1 MRNFLAICFIL
12 GLFVATASAQS
23 EGTLNRYFEGKQV
36 TLRIAIPRTSRSV
49 DVYPERAQPLDI
61 RDYTKRLSDSGALY
75 NRGEK
80 ASIKRL
86 EVHSDRIEVIL
97 AANGTGFNIH
107 FNRLE
112 SWMLTPATVVDALGR
127 YVEFNYNDKNG
138 ARLTEGT
145 NAGGYVRKGV
155 VHVGPRSTYLK
166 EGLKPAEV
174 VSLLGAP
181 ASISESTS
189 EGQSL
194 LVYEFERGGD
204 RVLIAQFLSGYLVS
218 SRTETKSLAL
228 TKTDA
233 RIKIQGGK

>member
-12 GLFVATASAQS
+12 GLSVATVSAQS
-23 EGTLNRYFEGKQV
+23 ERTLNRYFEGKQV
-36 TLRIAIPRTSRSV
+36 TLRIAIPRTRRGV

-61 RDYTKRLSDSGALY
+61 GEYTERLSKSGALY

-97 AANGTGFNIH
+97 AANSTGFSIH

-138 ARLTEGT
+138 ARLAEGST
-145 NAGGYVRKGV
+145 DAAGYVRRGV
-155 VHVGPRSTYLK
+155 VHVGPRTTYLK
-166 EGLKPAEV
+166 VGLTPAEV

-181 ASISESTS
+181 DSVSKGKR

-194 LVYEFERGGD
+194 LVYEFQRSGD
-204 RVLIAQFLSGYLVS
+204 RVLIAEFVNGCLNTT
-218 SRTETKSLAL
+218 RTETRSVAL
-228 TKTDA
+228 FTSPN
-233 RIKIQGGK
+233 

>member
-12 GLFVATASAQS
+12 GLSVATVSAQS
-23 EGTLNRYFEGKQV
+23 ERTLNRYFEGKQV
-36 TLRIAIPRTSRSV
+36 TLRIAIPRTRRGV

-61 RDYTKRLSDSGALY
+61 GDYTKRLSESGALY

-86 EVHSDRIEVIL
+86 EVRSDRIEVIL
-97 AANGTGFNIH
+97 AANSTGFSIH

-112 SWMLTPATVVDALGR
+112 SWMLTPASVVDALGR
-127 YVEFNYNDKNG
+127 YVEFNFNDKNG
-138 ARLTEGT
+138 ARLAEG

-166 EGLKPAEV
+166 EGLKRGEV

-181 ASISESTS
+181 TSIV
-189 EGQSL
+189 QSKRDGRSII
-194 LVYEFERGGD
+194 VYEFQRSGE
-204 RVLIAQFLSGYLVS
+204 RVLIAEFVEDYLIS
-218 SRTETKSLAL
+218 SRTETRSVAQVIGSIG
-228 TKTDA
+228 
-233 RIKIQGGK
+233 RIGPMQ

>member
-1 MRNFLAICFIL
+1 MRNFLAICFIS

-23 EGTLNRYFEGKQV
+23 ERTLIRYFEGKQV
-36 TLRIAIPRTSRSV
+36 TLRIAIPRTSRGV

-61 RDYTKRLSDSGALY
+61 REYTARLSESGALY

-86 EVHSDRIEVIL
+86 EVHSNRIQVIV
-97 AANGTGFNIH
+97 AANSTGFNIH

-127 YVEFNYNDKNG
+127 YVEFNDNDKNG

-155 VHVGPRSTYLK
+155 VHLGPRSTYLK
-166 EGLKPAEV
+166 EGLSREEV

-181 ASISESTS
+181 TSILQRKRDGHSVV
-189 EGQSL
+189 
-194 LVYEFERGGD
+194 VYEFQRSGD
-204 RVLIAQFLSGYLVS
+204 RVFVAEFLGGNLIS
-218 SRTETKSLAL
+218 SRTKTKFVALAD
-228 TKTDA
+228 TKATSEN
-233 RIKIQGGK
+233 

>member
-1 MRNFLAICFIL
+1 MRNFPAICFIL
-12 GLFVATASAQS
+12 GLSVASASAQS
-23 EGTLNRYFEGKQV
+23 ERTLNRYFEGKQV
-36 TLRIAIPRTSRSV
+36 TLRIAVPRTRRGV
-49 DVYPERAQPLDI
+49 DVYPERTQPLDI
-61 RDYTKRLSDSGALY
+61 ADYSKRLSESGALY

-97 AANGTGFNIH
+97 ADNSTGFNIH

-166 EGLKPAEV
+166 EGLSREEV

-181 ASISESTS
+181 TSILQGKRDGRSVV
-189 EGQSL
+189 
-194 LVYEFERGGD
+194 VYEFQRSGD
-204 RVLIAQFLSGYLVS
+204 QVFVTEFLNGSLIA
-218 SRTETKSLAL
+218 SRTETRSIASAK
-228 TKTDA
+228 KTWVL
-233 RIKIQGGK
+233 

>member
-1 MRNFLAICFIL
+1 MRNFPAICFTL

-23 EGTLNRYFEGKQV
+23 ERTLNRYFEGKEV
-36 TLRIAIPRTSRSV
+36 TLRIAIPRTSRGV
-49 DVYPERAQPLDI
+49 DVYPERAQRLNI
-61 RDYTKRLSDSGALY
+61 GEYTERLSESGALY

-86 EVHSDRIEVIL
+86 EVHSNRIQVIV
-97 AANGTGFNIH
+97 AANSTGFNIH

-112 SWMLTPATVVDALGR
+112 SWMLTPATVVDALSR

-181 ASISESTS
+181 ASVSQSTR

-194 LVYEFERGGD
+194 LVYEFQRSGD
-204 RVLIAQFLSGYLVS
+204 RVLIAEFLGGYLVS

-228 TKTDA
+228 AKADV
-233 RIKIQGGK
+233 RSEN

>member
-12 GLFVATASAQS
+12 GLSVVTVSAQS
-23 EGTLNRYFEGKQV
+23 ERTLNRYFEGKQV
-36 TLRIAIPRTSRSV
+36 TLRIAIPRTRRGV

-61 RDYTKRLSDSGALY
+61 GDYTERLSKSGAFY
-75 NRGEK
+75 DRGEK
-80 ASIKRL
+80 VSIKRL
-86 EVHSDRIEVIL
+86 EVHSDRIEVII
-97 AANGTGFNIH
+97 AANCTGFNIH

-155 VHVGPRSTYLK
+155 VHVGPRTTYLK
-166 EGLKPAEV
+166 VGLTPTEV

-181 ASISESTS
+181 DSVSKSKR

-194 LVYEFERGGD
+194 LVYEFQRSGD
-204 RVLIAQFLSGYLVS
+204 RVLIAEFVEDYLIS
-218 SRTETKSLAL
+218 SRTETRSVAS
-228 TKTDA
+228 
-233 RIKIQGGK
+233 IKGT

>member
-1 MRNFLAICFIL
+1 MRNFLAIGFIL
-12 GLFVATASAQS
+12 GLSVATVSAQS
-23 EGTLNRYFEGKQV
+23 ERTLNRYFEGKQV
-36 TLRIAIPRTSRSV
+36 TLRIAIPRTRRGV

-61 RDYTKRLSDSGALY
+61 GDYTKRLSEFGALY

-80 ASIKRL
+80 TSIKKL

-97 AANGTGFNIH
+97 AANSTGFSIH

-138 ARLTEGT
+138 ARLAEGT

-166 EGLKPAEV
+166 EGLKREEV

-181 ASISESTS
+181 TSIV
-189 EGQSL
+189 QSKRDGRSII
-194 LVYEFERGGD
+194 VYEFQRSGD
-204 RVLIAQFLSGYLVS
+204 QVLIAEFVEDYLIS
-218 SRTETKSLAL
+218 SRTETRSVPQVIASIG
-228 TKTDA
+228 
-233 RIKIQGGK
+233 RIGPMQ

>member
-12 GLFVATASAQS
+12 GLSVATASAQS
-23 EGTLNRYFEGKQV
+23 ERTLNRYFEGKQV
-36 TLRIAIPRTSRSV
+36 TLRIAIPRTRHGV

-61 RDYTKRLSDSGALY
+61 GDYTKRLSESGALY

-86 EVHSDRIEVIL
+86 EVHSDRINVIF
-97 AANGTGFNIH
+97 AANSTGFSIH

-112 SWMLTPATVVDALGR
+112 PWMLTPATVVDALSR

-166 EGLKPAEV
+166 EGLSREEV

-181 ASISESTS
+181 TSIL
-189 EGQSL
+189 QSKRDGRSVI
-194 LVYEFERGGD
+194 VYEFQRTGERVFVAEFVNGS
-204 RVLIAQFLSGYLVS
+204 LIA
-218 SRTETKSLAL
+218 SRTETRSIALA
-228 TKTDA
+228 K
-233 RIKIQGGK
+233 RI

>member
-12 GLFVATASAQS
+12 GLSVAAASAQS
-23 EGTLNRYFEGKQV
+23 ERTLNRYFEGKQI
-36 TLRIAIPRTSRSV
+36 TLRIAIPRTGRGV
-49 DVYPERAQPLDI
+49 DVYPEQAQPLNI
-61 RDYTKRLSDSGALY
+61 ADYSKRLSESGALY
-75 NRGEK
+75 SRGEK
-80 ASIKRL
+80 TSIKRL
-86 EVHSDRIEVIL
+86 EVHSNRIEVML
-97 AANGTGFNIH
+97 ATNSRGFNIH

-166 EGLKPAEV
+166 EGLSSEEV

-181 ASISESTS
+181 TSIL
-189 EGQSL
+189 QSKRDGHS
-194 LVYEFERGGD
+194 VVIYEFERSGD
-204 RVLIAQFLSGYLVS
+204 RVFVAEFVNGSLIAS
-218 SRTETKSLAL
+218 STETRSIAL
-228 TKTDA
+228 PK
-233 RIKIQGGK
+233 KI

>member
-1 MRNFLAICFIL
+1 MRNSLAICFIL
-12 GLFVATASAQS
+12 GLFVASASAQS
-23 EGTLNRYFEGKQV
+23 ERTLNRYFEGKQI
-36 TLRIAIPRTSRSV
+36 TLRIAIPRTRRGV
-49 DVYPERAQPLDI
+49 DVYPERGQPLDI
-61 RDYTKRLSDSGALY
+61 KDYTERLSESGALY

-97 AANGTGFNIH
+97 AANSTGFNIH

-155 VHVGPRSTYLK
+155 VHLGPRSTYLK
-166 EGLKPAEV
+166 EGLSREEV

-181 ASISESTS
+181 GSIL
-189 EGQSL
+189 QSKRDGRSVV
-194 LVYEFERGGD
+194 VYEFQRSGD
-204 RVLIAQFLSGYLVS
+204 RVFVAEFVEDYLIS
-218 SRTETKSLAL
+218 SRTETRSVA
-228 TKTDA
+228 
-233 RIKIQGGK
+233 QGIGPIDQIGPMQ

>member
-1 MRNFLAICFIL
+1 MRNFLAIGFIL
-12 GLFVATASAQS
+12 GLSVATVSAQS
-23 EGTLNRYFEGKQV
+23 ERTFNRYFEGKQV
-36 TLRIAIPRTSRSV
+36 TLRIAIPRTRRGV

-61 RDYTKRLSDSGALY
+61 GDYTKRLSESGALY
-75 NRGEK
+75 NCGEK
-80 ASIKRL
+80 TSIKKL

-97 AANGTGFNIH
+97 AANSTGFNIH

-112 SWMLTPATVVDALGR
+112 SWMLTPATVVDALSR

-166 EGLKPAEV
+166 VGLTPAEV

-181 ASISESTS
+181 DSIFESKW
-189 EGQSL
+189 EGHSL
-194 LVYEFERGGD
+194 LVYEFQRSGD
-204 RVLIAQFLSGYLVS
+204 RVLIAEFVNGSLSTT
-218 SRTETKSLAL
+218 RTETRSVAL
-228 TKTDA
+228 LTSPTN
-233 RIKIQGGK
+233 

>member
-12 GLFVATASAQS
+12 GLSVATVSAQS
-23 EGTLNRYFEGKQV
+23 ERTLNRYFEGKQV
-36 TLRIAIPRTSRSV
+36 TLRIAIPRTRHGV

-61 RDYTKRLSDSGALY
+61 GDYTKRLSESGALY

-86 EVHSDRIEVIL
+86 EVHSDRINVIF
-97 AANGTGFNIH
+97 AANSTGFSIH

-166 EGLKPAEV
+166 EGLSREEV

-181 ASISESTS
+181 TSIL
-189 EGQSL
+189 QSKRDGRSVI
-194 LVYEFERGGD
+194 VYEFERTGD
-204 RVLIAQFLSGYLVS
+204 RVFVAEFVDGSLIA
-218 SRTETKSLAL
+218 SRTETRSIALA
-228 TKTDA
+228 K
-233 RIKIQGGK
+233 RI

>member
-1 MRNFLAICFIL
+1 MRNFIAICFIL
-12 GLFVATASAQS
+12 GLSVATVSAQS
-23 EGTLNRYFEGKQV
+23 ERTLNRYFEGKQV
-36 TLRIAIPRTSRSV
+36 TLRIAIPRTRRGV

-61 RDYTKRLSDSGALY
+61 GDYTKRLSESGALY
-75 NRGEK
+75 NRGERT
-80 ASIKRL
+80 SINKL

-97 AANGTGFNIH
+97 AANSTGFNIH

-138 ARLTEGT
+138 AQLTGGT

-166 EGLKPAEV
+166 VGLTPAEV

-181 ASISESTS
+181 DSISESKW

-194 LVYEFERGGD
+194 LVYEFQRSGD
-204 RVLIAQFLSGYLVS
+204 RVLIAEFVNGSLSTT
-218 SRTETKSLAL
+218 RTETRSVAL
-228 TKTDA
+228 LTSPN
-233 RIKIQGGK
+233 

>member
-12 GLFVATASAQS
+12 GLSVATASAQS
-23 EGTLNRYFEGKQV
+23 ERTLNRYFEGKQV
-36 TLRIAIPRTSRSV
+36 TLRIAIPRTRHGV

-61 RDYTKRLSDSGALY
+61 GDYTKRLSESGALY

-86 EVHSDRIEVIL
+86 EVHSDRINVIF
-97 AANGTGFNIH
+97 AANSTGFSIH

-112 SWMLTPATVVDALGR
+112 SWMLTPATVVDALSR

-166 EGLKPAEV
+166 EGLSREEV

-181 ASISESTS
+181 TSIL
-189 EGQSL
+189 QSKRDGRSVI
-194 LVYEFERGGD
+194 VYEFQRTGERVFVAEFVNGS
-204 RVLIAQFLSGYLVS
+204 LIA
-218 SRTETKSLAL
+218 SRTETRSIALA
-228 TKTDA
+228 K
-233 RIKIQGGK
+233 RI